1 MSKLITLAVF
11 DNVFDINFNLLK
23 DMLDEA
29 GIDYVTGNEY
39 SRTVKPVFYRSPS
52 NTAIDI
58 KVYEDKL
65 EEAMAILKSI
75 Q

>member
-11 DNVFDINFNLLK
+11 DNVFDIKFNLLK
-23 DMLDEA
+23 DMLEEA

-39 SRTVKPVFYRSPS
+39 SRTVKPVLYRSPS

-58 KVYEDKL
+58 KVHENRLD
-65 EEAMAILKSI
+65 EALTILKSI